1 MRFAVSII
9 IPYPSCFHLP
19 ALSPTHDP
27 NPEGRGWCIGGVI
40 GGFGFSCK
48 YCFRN
53 LYEKNKIGLVWA
65 FLTVWEVEEGSL
77 GSLYY

>member
-1 MRFAVSII
+1 MAF
-9 IPYPSCFHLP
+9 
-19 ALSPTHDP
+19 
-27 NPEGRGWCIGGVI
+27 
-40 GGFGFSCK
+40 
-48 YCFRN
+48 FRN